1 MVLSHLPRDPIDETD
16 GQESQHQAGWGR
28 ADLGRT
34 GISRR
39 SPTWVWGI
47 FLVFYFFF
55 LFYFSLAMGWDLRW
69 EKEGDVIWQIGPVLR
84 DRSGTEP

>member
-1 MVLSHLPRDPIDETD
+1 MRQVWLGEPAPGWVGESRPGQNWDQQEEPNVGLEHLPC
-16 GQESQHQAGWGR
+16 
-28 ADLGRT
+28 
-34 GISRR
+34 
-39 SPTWVWGI
+39 
-47 FLVFYFFF
+47 FLFLL